1 MLGSV
6 EEVLRAHREAV
17 GPVQRLLGTTVVVV
31 LLARR
36 RIWPVG
42 FDEYVFCLMP
52 TDGGA
57 PNKYSH
63 ATEGAGVEE
72 MGDAEEGGG

>member
-1 MLGSV
+1 M
-6 EEVLRAHREAV
+6 
-17 GPVQRLLGTTVVVV
+17 
-31 LLARR
+31 
-36 RIWPVG
+36 G